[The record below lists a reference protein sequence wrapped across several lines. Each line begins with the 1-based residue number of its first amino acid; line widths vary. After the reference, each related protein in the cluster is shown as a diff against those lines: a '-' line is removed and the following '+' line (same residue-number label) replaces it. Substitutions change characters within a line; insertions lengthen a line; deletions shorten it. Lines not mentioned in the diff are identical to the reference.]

1 ALYGSGIPVYDYI
14 LGLGGRDVQKKDIR
28 EVVALAEKGKGD
40 QFIGLRRE
48 VL

>member
-1 ALYGSGIPVYDYI
+1 GIPVFDYI
-14 LGLGGRDVQKKDIR
+14 IGLGGRDVRKKDIR
-28 EVVALAEKGKGD
+28 EVVTLVEKGKGD